1 MPSDLEAR
9 IITLELEL
17 RALRR
22 RLESAESKA
31 GRALQQVPGNGGGG
45 DIEPDDVAI
54 HATGVVTTEITK
66 ATSATVPGEGAF
78 KPYTT
83 FDATGPL
90 LGDLVADAEAI
101 FSIDLD
107 YKIIVDAVVHAI
119 RWKKAW
125 WVIHVDSCTS
135 LDDS

>member
-1 MPSDLEAR
+1 MASDLEAR

-22 RLESAESKA
+22 NLESVASKA

-45 DIEPDDVAI
+45 DIEPDDVAM
-54 HATGVVTTEITK
+54 HATGVVTTEVTK
-66 ATSATVPGEGAF
+66 ATSATVPGEGEF

-83 FDATGPL
+83 FDDDAPE
-90 LGDLVADAEAI
+90 LGDLVADAEPI

-107 YKIIVDAVVHAI
+107 YKIVVDAVVHAI
-119 RWKKAW
+119 RWKGSW
-125 WVIHVDSCTS
+125 WVVMVDSCTS